1 MMLSFAAARRIVI
14 DKIGSHRSEL
24 VSEKVPLHHALG
36 RVLAEEI
43 VADRDYPPFP
53 RSTRD
58 GFAVRAADLA
68 LCPVELDVLGEIQ
81 AGSWFDGTVGPGQCV
96 QIMTGAP
103 VPEGADAVVM
113 IEHTRNSNSGKVM
126 VERSLSSG
134 ENLVPRGSEGRKGSR
149 LLPCGRRLGSGEIG
163 LLASVGK
170 AEVVVTRQPRVAVLP
185 TGDELVPLDQE
196 PEWFQIRN
204 SNAAGLCAQI
214 LAAGALPRP
223 LEIAP
228 DRYDPLRDLM
238 VNGLE
243 ADLLVLTGGVSM
255 GKYDIVEQ
263 VLADLGAKFYFT
275 GVAIRPGKPLVF
287 GCIGGRF
294 FFGLPGNPVSAF
306 VTFEMFV
313 RPALDLLSRAPPLPL
328 TFLRARLGSPLELSG
343 GLTSFLPAQVEVREG
358 EPVVEL
364 IAWRGSGDLLG
375 LASANCLLVAHPD
388 QTHLPSGTWV
398 DVWSKN

>member
-1 MMLSFAAARRIVI
+1 MLSFEAARRIVI
-14 DKIGSHRSEL
+14 DKIGSSPFGL
-24 VSEKVPLHHALG
+24 PSEKVPLRHALG
-36 RVLAEEI
+36 RVLAEEV
-43 VADRDYPPFP
+43 VADRNYPPFP

-68 LCPVELDVLGEIQ
+68 PCPAELDLLGEIQ
-81 AGSWFDGTVGPGQCV
+81 AGSWFDGTVRPGQCV
-96 QIMTGAP
+96 HIMTGAP

-113 IEHTRNSNSGKVM
+113 IEHTRNSDSGKVI

-134 ENLVPRGSEGRKGSR
+134 ENLVPRGSEGKKGAR
-149 LLPCGRRLGSGEIG
+149 LLPCGRHLGSGEIG

-170 AEVVVTRQPRVAVLP
+170 AEVVVTQQPRVAVLP
-185 TGDELVPLDQE
+185 TGNELVPLDQE

-204 SNAAGLCAQI
+204 SNAAALCAQI
-214 LAAGALPRP
+214 LAVGALPRP

-228 DRYDPLRDLM
+228 DRYGPLRDLM
-238 VNGLE
+238 VKGLE
-243 ADLLVLTGGVSM
+243 ADLLVITGGVSM

-287 GCIGGRF
+287 GSIEGRF
-294 FFGLPGNPVSAF
+294 FFGLPGNPISTF

-313 RPALDLLSRAPPLPL
+313 RPALDSLSGAPSSPLI
-328 TFLRARLGSPLELSG
+328 FLRARLSSPLELDG
-343 GLTSFLPAQVEVREG
+343 GSTSFLPAQVDVRES

-364 IAWRGSGDLLG
+364 IAWRGSGDLVG